1 MTWRKHNRHVSDQQ
15 FSDGTTIDGSRVEDA
30 LQDLEDHVNEVPK
43 GDIKQRFMQTQ
54 IVAGYSP
61 HAEAWT
67 DGTDVGGLALDQNV
81 AGLGVNISTAVTGTM
96 FPFMPVYN
104 SASNLSQIAPVVAPT
119 SYTNPHRFKGYQ
131 TPGIEIEPT
140 NGSGFEQNRGSSP
153 VPTQIYE
160 TDGQYA
166 WEMSWAFRSPVVV
179 ANVSIFLMT
188 DDHAN
193 AAISAANKA
202 LMPFRNDFVF
212 DNPPIANPPYTGG
225 SPSEDLCV
233 QLLVDDA
240 FMKEDRSLTDINLMR
255 HSFQITKENVSSI
268 VWTTHNSATDME
280 PTLYPGGNPKGCVI
294 DLDCNVSIPEES
306 RARLAIII
314 PKYDLQQ
321 NTPGGVYP
329 RHGGWRGCPWFRQYY
344 TVCVT
349 LLEEIK

>member
-15 FSDGTTIDGSRVEDA
+15 FSDGTTIDGSRIEDA

-54 IVAGYSP
+54 VVAGYSP

-67 DGTDVGGLALDQNV
+67 DGTDIGGLVLNQNV
-81 AGLGVNISTAVTGTM
+81 AGLNANVSTAVTGTM

-104 SASNLSQIAPVVAPT
+104 SAANLSQLAPVVAPT
-119 SYTNPHRFKGYQ
+119 AYTNPHRFKGYE
-131 TPGIEIEPT
+131 TPGIPVDPT
-140 NGSGFEQNRGSSP
+140 NGFGFEQNRGSVP
-153 VPTQIYE
+153 VPAQIYE
-160 TDGQYA
+160 TEGQYA
-166 WEMSWAFRSPVVV
+166 WEMSWAFRKPVVV

-193 AAISAANKA
+193 AGISAAKKA
-202 LMPFRNDFVF
+202 LMPFRNDFLF
-212 DNPPIANPPYTGG
+212 DSPPVANPPYSSG

-255 HSFQITKENVSSI
+255 HRFQITKENVSTI
-268 VWTTHNSATDME
+268 VWTTQSAGSDME

-294 DLDCNVSIPEES
+294 NLDCNLPIPEES

-314 PKYDLQQ
+314 PKYQLQAL
-321 NTPGGVYP
+321 GEGV
-329 RHGGWRGCPWFRQYY
+329 HGGWRGCPWFRQHY

-349 LLEEIK
+349 LLEEIQ